1 MSIPT
6 SARIAMYSFLLNL
19 MTMLGK
25 GFLAYLTGSTA
36 LIAET
41 IHSASDLVGS
51 FATFV
56 GIRISHL
63 KGSAFPYGLYK
74 VENFVS
80 LISAGLIFFAGYEI
94 ARESFLGNHPVY
106 LKNLPLA
113 FAGLS
118 LIAVTVYLFSNYES
132 KKGEELNSPALKA
145 DSRHLFADIASTVI
159 VLLGLLGAWLGYN
172 HFDRI
177 AAGIVV
183 VFIVRAGWRILVDA
197 MKSLLD
203 ASVETATLDTIRNVV
218 ERDPRVKDIKSLAAR
233 NSGSVIFISL
243 VITLNLQGL
252 KEAHKASEQI
262 AAAVREAVP
271 HAEKVQIHYEPDVK
285 DYILAAIPLSDQNG
299 TISDHFG
306 SAPYIGLVKFLRENC
321 EVLEQ
326 DIFPNPYS
334 ADEKAKGIHLS
345 QLLIQKG
352 VDVIYTRES
361 LEGKGPAL
369 LIEKADINTKVIN
382 FNRLSDFLENILQL
396 SGNDSTGR
404 RRL

>member
-19 MTMLGK
+19 MIMLGK
-25 GFLAYLTGSTA
+25 GLLAYLTGSAA

-51 FATFV
+51 FATFA

-63 KGSAFPYGLYK
+63 KGRSFPFGLYK

-94 ARESFLGNHPVY
+94 ARESFWGNRPVH

-113 FAGLS
+113 FAVLS
-118 LIAVTVYLFSNYES
+118 LIAVIVFLFSNYES
-132 KKGEELNSPALKA
+132 QKGEELNSPALKA

-159 VLLGLLGAWLGYN
+159 VLLGLLGAWLGYD

-203 ASVETATLDTIRNVV
+203 ASVETATLDTIRSVV
-218 ERDPRVKDIKSLAAR
+218 EKDPRVKDIKSIAAR
-233 NSGSVIFISL
+233 NSGSVVFISL

-252 KEAHKASEQI
+252 KEAHAASEQI

-285 DYILAAIPLSDQNG
+285 DHILTAIPLSDQSGN
-299 TISDHFG
+299 ISDHFG
-306 SAPYIGLVKFLRENC
+306 SAPYIGLVKFKRGSY

-326 DIFPNPYS
+326 DILPNPYY
-334 ADEKAKGIHLS
+334 ADERARGINLC
-345 QLLIQKG
+345 QMLLQKG
-352 VDVIYTRES
+352 VDVIYTREP

-369 LIEKADINTKVIN
+369 LVEKADVKIKIIN
-382 FNRLSDFLENILQL
+382 FNRVSDLLENMVHL
-396 SGNDSTGR
+396 SSYCG
-404 RRL
+404 